1 MRKERKHFT
10 PEEKVAILRRHL
22 VDKVPV
28 SELCEE
34 LGLRPTVFYRWQK
47 ELFEN
52 GAAAFQSQERPHRQV
67 EEKQKRIEFLEKKV
81 QTKDEVLAELM
92 AEHNRAKKKS
102 WGTLTGIWVQHDV
115 RDLVVDFVRRWS
127 EKAEIGVGRFIPWLG
142 VTASKFYDWRQRYG
156 CVNEHNGWVPRDF
169 WLEPWEKEAII
180 GFHLQNPL
188 EGYRRLTFMML
199 DADVVAVSPA
209 SVWRVLKQ
217 AGLLS
222 RWKSKPSRKGTG
234 FEQPLQPHQH
244 WHIDVSYINL
254 CGTFYYLCSILDGF
268 SRFLVHWDLR
278 ESMREADV
286 EVILQRAKEKYPEA
300 KPRIISDNGPQFI
313 ARDFKEFIRI
323 SGMTHVRTSPYYPQ
337 SNGKIERWHKS
348 LKSECIRPG
357 TPLSLEDAR
366 RLVESYVEHYNNVRL
381 NSATGYVTPKDV
393 LAGRQQE
400 IHAERD
406 RKLEAARQQR
416 RSHRQQAA

>member
-1 MRKERKHFT
+1 
-10 PEEKVAILRRHL
+10 
-22 VDKVPV
+22 VP
-28 SELCEE
+28 
-34 LGLRPTVFYRWQK
+34 
-47 ELFEN
+47 
-52 GAAAFQSQERPHRQV
+52 
-67 EEKQKRIEFLEKKV
+67 
-81 QTKDEVLAELM
+81 
-92 AEHNRAKKKS
+92 
-102 WGTLTGIWVQHDV
+102 HDV
-115 RDLVVDFVRRWS
+115 RDQVVDFVRRWS
-127 EKAEIGVGRFIPWLG
+127 EEAEIGVGRFIHWLS
-142 VTASKFYDWRQRYG
+142 VTASKFYDWRLRYG

-180 GFHLQNPL
+180 SFHLQNPL
-188 EGYRRLTFMML
+188 EGYRRLTFMMV

-222 RWKSKPSRKGTG
+222 RWKRCPSRKGTG

-254 CGTFYYLCSILDGF
+254 CGTFYYLCSVLDGF

-286 EVILQRAKEKYPEA
+286 EVILERAKENYPEA

-323 SGMTHVRTSPYYPQ
+323 SGMTHVRTWPSYPQ
-337 SNGKIERWHKS
+337 SNGKLERWHKS
-348 LKSECIRPG
+348 LKTECIRPG
-357 TPLSLEDAR
+357 TPLSLADAK
-366 RLVESYVEHYNNVRL
+366 RLIQQYVDHYNNVRL
-381 NSATGYVTPKDV
+381 HNAIGYVTPKDM
-393 LAGRQQE
+393 LAGRQVE
-400 IHAERD
+400 IHTERD

-416 RSHRQQAA
+416 QSRRQQGV